1 MSNNLVHFL
10 CLLYVILWMSKEVTA
25 GQQCKAVKSSAR
37 GNALKNHTFKSVAV
51 GHPLEC
57 PAICKQD
64 PMCQSYNFFIP
75 KKLCELNDRTKETN
89 PEDFVSDEKRFY
101 MGIRRLKGEF

>member
-1 MSNNLVHFL
+1 MSNNLGHILSV
-10 CLLYVILWMSKEVTA
+10 LYMMLWMSRDVTA
-25 GQQCKAVKSSAR
+25 GQQCKAVESSTL

-51 GHPLEC
+51 GHPVEC
-57 PAICKQD
+57 PAICKRD

-89 PEDFVSDEKRFY
+89 PEDFVSDKKRFY